1 MPSDPSFFDSSVYD
15 NSSLGHVEDSEI
27 IDTNDKFGK
36 LRSVRC
42 KHPKNI
48 IISYLN
54 INSVRNKLR
63 NLGTLVGN
71 LGDILCISETKLDRS
86 FLTSQFMLVEFK
98 RPYRLDKTST
108 SEGLLTFIR
117 NDIPS
122 RQLTGFH
129 FLNGIQILPIELNLK
144 RQNG

>member
-1 MPSDPSFFDSSVYD
+1 MPSDPSFFDSSIYD
-15 NSSLGHVEDSEI
+15 NSSLRHVEDPEI
-27 IDTNDKFGK
+27 INTNDKFGK
-36 LRSVRC
+36 LRSVRR

-71 LGDILCISETKLDRS
+71 LLDILCISETKLDRS
-86 FLTSQFMLVEFK
+86 FPTSQFMLAEFK

-108 SEGLLTFIR
+108 SEGLLKFIR
-117 NDIPS
+117 NDMPS
-122 RQLTGFH
+122 RKLTTR
-129 FLNGIQILPIELNLK
+129 LDTI
-144 RQNG
+144 

>member
-1 MPSDPSFFDSSVYD
+1 MI
-15 NSSLGHVEDSEI
+15 SLKI
-27 IDTNDKFGK
+27 
-36 LRSVRC
+36 LRTVRC
-42 KHPKNI
+42 KHLKNI

-54 INSVRNKLR
+54 INSARNKLQ
-63 NLGTLVGN
+63 NLGTLI
-71 LGDILCISETKLDRS
+71 GDLVDVLCISETKLDRS
-86 FLTSQFMLVEFK
+86 FPTSQFMLAEFK

-129 FLNGIQILPIELNLK
+129 WPNGIQILPIELNLK
-144 RQNG
+144 KAKWVIFDIYRHPNQSIQYFLEFLSNAILFYS